1 MEDKTKIQK
10 EMAELAKRFEEL
22 TDKLEKL
29 ESEELLALQYRN
41 ARLEEIEDQVE
52 KLNQMVGSYVR
63 DYYDGDYNK
72 FFNDI
77 APEEEHIKCKI
88 PSVVYDLFFL

>member
-1 MEDKTKIQK
+1 MEDKTKIQN

-22 TDKLEKL
+22 TGKLEKL

-41 ARLEEIEDQVE
+41 ARLEEIEEQVE
-52 KLNQMVGSYVR
+52 KLNKMVSSYVR

-77 APEEEHIKCKI
+77 APEEDHIKCRI
-88 PSVVYDLFFL
+88 PSVIYDLFFL

>member
-1 MEDKTKIQK
+1 MEDKTKIQN

-22 TDKLEKL
+22 TGKLEKL

-41 ARLEEIEDQVE
+41 ARLEEIEEQVE
-52 KLNQMVGSYVR
+52 KLNKMASSYVR

-77 APEEEHIKCKI
+77 APEEDHIKCRI
-88 PSVVYDLFFL
+88 PSVIYDLFFL

>member
-1 MEDKTKIQK
+1 MEDKTKIQN

-29 ESEELLALQYRN
+29 EAEEMLALQYRN
-41 ARLEEIEDQVE
+41 TRLEEIEEQVE
-52 KLNQMVGSYVR
+52 KLNKMVSSYVH

-77 APEEEHIKCKI
+77 APEEDHVKCKI

>member
-1 MEDKTKIQK
+1 MEDKTKIQN

-22 TDKLEKL
+22 TGKLEKL

>member
-1 MEDKTKIQK
+1 MEDKTKIQI

-22 TDKLEKL
+22 SDKLEKL

>member
-1 MEDKTKIQK
+1 MEDKTKIQN

-22 TDKLEKL
+22 TSKLEKL

-41 ARLEEIEDQVE
+41 ARLEEIEEQVE
-52 KLNQMVGSYVR
+52 KLNQLVGSYVR

-77 APEEEHIKCKI
+77 APEEEHIKCRI
-88 PSVVYDLFFL
+88 PSVIYDLFFL